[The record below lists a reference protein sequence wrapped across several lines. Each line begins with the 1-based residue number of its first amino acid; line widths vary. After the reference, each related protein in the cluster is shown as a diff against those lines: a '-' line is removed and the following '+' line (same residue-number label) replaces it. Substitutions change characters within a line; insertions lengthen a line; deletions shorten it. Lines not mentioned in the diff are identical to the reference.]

1 MSLNA
6 RSMFYVLLMLLIG
19 TIIGLVFS
27 ALRSTAQAHLEDRPD
42 LNKWA
47 KGLHVGGIP
56 CCDGSD
62 TIPITDPDWRVSSEG
77 HYEIRL
83 EQKWFYVPDSTV
95 IKEPNKYGQT
105 LVWGWWN
112 HDVNG
117 VRTFYV
123 RCFLPAAGT

>member
-1 MSLNA
+1 MSLNLKSA
-6 RSMFYVLLMLLIG
+6 LYVLLLLLIG
-19 TIIGLVFS
+19 VVVVMITL
-27 ALRSTAQAHLEDRPD
+27 ALHSAQAHIPDRPD
-42 LNKWA
+42 LDGWA
-47 KGLHVGGIP
+47 MGLKTGGIS

-62 TIPITDPDWRVSSEG
+62 TIPIRDPDWKVGKEG
-77 HYEIRL
+77 HYEVRL
-83 EQKWFYVPDSTV
+83 EQNWFDVPDGTV

-112 HDVNG
+112 NDING